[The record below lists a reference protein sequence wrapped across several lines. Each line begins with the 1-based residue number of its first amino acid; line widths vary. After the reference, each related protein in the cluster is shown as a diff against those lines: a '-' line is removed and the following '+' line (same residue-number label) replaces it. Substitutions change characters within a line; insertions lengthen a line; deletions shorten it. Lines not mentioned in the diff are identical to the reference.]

1 MYNFF
6 NFILLKKKKYIFI
19 HHITNLFFFN
29 TILTNKLRSQFFMV
43 SIHRIFFKKFKFKG
57 KTYRIRILKNKLKMF
72 FNRSHKTFLY
82 FTKFIKFKKIRKFK
96 FKLSFIFKNDVSFFI
111 HFIKKIRLY
120 NIFTS
125 RGITLNKSF
134 FFKKKGKVSTY
145 R

>member
-6 NFILLKKKKYIFI
+6 SFIFFKKYNNII
-19 HHITNLFFFN
+19 IKLITNSFYFVTNLSRK
-29 TILTNKLRSQFFMV
+29 LTTPIWVLKIQK
-43 SIHRIFFKKFKFKG
+43 IFFKKFKFKG
-57 KTYRIRILKNKLKMF
+57 KTYRIRILNKKLKMF

-82 FTKFIKFKKIRKFK
+82 FNKFVKFNRLRKFK
-96 FKLSFIFKNDVSFFI
+96 FRINFIFKNDLNLFI
-111 HFIKKIRLY
+111 HYIKKIRIY

-125 RGITLNKSF
+125 RGITLNKSY